1 MILPI
6 VTYGHPTL
14 RKPGHQIK
22 EKSTE
27 LDELIDDMFQT
38 LHTADGVGLTA
49 QQVDKPLSLFVI
61 DYNNEGNENLK
72 EVFINPEIIE
82 YSDWDEEY
90 MIESC
95 LSIPRLKEEVK
106 RPKSIKI
113 KYLDREFN
121 EKEVVYEGLLS
132 RIIQHE
138 YDHSKGILFID
149 RLAPIKRRL
158 LSSKLQQIMKK
169 KFAVPYRTK

>member
-6 VTYGHPTL
+6 VTYGNPTL

-22 EKSTE
+22 EKSAE

-49 QQVDKPLSLFVI
+49 QQVDKILSLFVI

-72 EVFINPEIIE
+72 EVFINPEITE
-82 YSDWDEEY
+82 YSQEEEY
-90 MIESC
+90 FIESC

-106 RPKSIKI
+106 RPKWIKI

-121 EKEVVYEGLLS
+121 EKELVYEGLLA

-138 YDHSKGILFID
+138 YDHSKGILYID
-149 RLAPIKRRL
+149 HLPSLKKRLI
-158 LSSKLQQIMKK
+158 SSKLQQILKK
-169 KFAVPYRTK
+169 KFAVPYRVK